1 MSKQNEKKKF
11 TPSNAPY
18 ICISSIRMPNDERK
32 KSNISQAITDKSRS
46 LTNAK
51 SGIFGR
57 CVYVLTEFL
66 SNATA

>member
-1 MSKQNEKKKF
+1 MLLIFAFQAFVCRTTKE
-11 TPSNAPY
+11 
-18 ICISSIRMPNDERK
+18 K